1 MVLFLRDNLPRI
13 KDGAYVINLD
23 DKQIKGKHWISLFTD
38 RNTAV
43 CFDSFRFE
51 YILEYVLRKITDKSI
66 THNIF

>member
-1 MVLFLRDNLPRI
+1 MLFSRDSLPRI
-13 KDGAYVINLD
+13 KDEAYVINLD

>member
-1 MVLFLRDNLPRI
+1 MLFLRDSLPRI
-13 KDGAYVINLD
+13 KDEAYVINLD

-38 RNTAV
+38 RNAAV

>member
-1 MVLFLRDNLPRI
+1 MLFLRDSLPRI
-13 KDGAYVINLD
+13 KDETYVINLD

>member
-1 MVLFLRDNLPRI
+1 MVLFVRNNLPRI
-13 KDGAYVINLD
+13 KDGAYVINLY

-43 CFDSFRFE
+43 CFDSFG
-51 YILEYVLRKITDKSI
+51 LEYNLEDVLRKITDKCI